1 MKKPVMV
8 VGGGIA
14 GIQASTDLAEMGIPV
29 FLVESSPSI
38 GGRMGQLDK
47 TFPTNDCSACILA
60 PKVTDCFNHPLVKT
74 LTLSDVLEIKGD
86 APNFTAVV
94 KKRARYVDEENC
106 KGCGDCEEVCPVLVK
121 SEYDM
126 GLGTRHAIYKPFA
139 QAVPNKTVID
149 KKGTSPC
156 KYNCPAKLD
165 AHGYVTLTGEG
176 RYEEALKVVR
186 RTTPFAG
193 VLGRVCLHPCEENC
207 TRQYVEEPVSIASI
221 KRFLADY
228 ELNHPPSV
236 DGTLFSKRASG
247 HGDDSNSCD
256 GEPVLPE
263 PKEDK
268 IAIVG
273 AGPAG
278 INCAYQLA
286 LQGYRPTIFEA
297 LPVAGGMLKV
307 GIPDYRLDKNIL
319 QGEIDIVTDLGVEIR
334 LNSKLG
340 RDFTISSLKEG
351 GFKAIFLAVGA
362 HKDMKL
368 GVDGEDHKSVISSV
382 DFLRELNLG
391 NKPDIGKKVIVIG
404 GGNVAMDA
412 ARSARRLGCD
422 VTVVYRRT
430 RAEMPANEWEI
441 HHALEEGVV
450 IQELTTQV
458 EAVIESDRLIGLKC
472 LQNELGKKDA
482 SGRRRPVAIEN
493 SEFVIPTD
501 TIIAAIGQKVDESSV
516 IAGGVDKFNRWGT
529 LDIDENTMQIAG
541 FDGVFAGGDATRGPA
556 TMVEAVADG
565 NKVAIAIL
573 NYLEGTTLP
582 IEPVVLPQTPLDQ
595 IETNGLQIKSRAKM
609 PMISLE
615 KRLNSFAEVELGYT
629 EEIAKAEALRCA
641 DCSICCECKL
651 CEEACTAEAVVHN
664 QCSETYEIPVSAVVL
679 APGFDISH
687 NIPPELGYT
696 RYADVVTSL
705 EYERI
710 LSASGPF
717 GGHVQRPSDGRAPK
731 RIAFIQCV
739 GSRDLQCGN
748 EYCSS
753 VCCMYAVKEAQ
764 ITKEHLPSVE
774 DIHIYYMDMR
784 AYGKDFDKYVDSAKS
799 KYGIDFIRS
808 RVGGVDKDDATGELV
823 VKSCNEEGAF
833 AKQNYDIVVLSV
845 GMQPN
850 DHVRR
855 LFERIGVRADKYGFA
870 SSNMLCAPETSRT
883 GILACG
889 VAAGPKDIPETV
901 VEASAA
907 AAGAAK
913 LANLHEVDLY
923 TEYDRFFIEEP
934 EVPERDVSKEPLRIG
949 VFVCHCGVN
958 IGGYLTIKEVVQYAK
973 ELPFVV
979 YSDESLYTC
988 SVDAQKNISEMIKE
1002 HRLNRVVVASCT
1014 PRTHEP
1020 LFQKVLQ
1027 KSGLNPYLFTMAN
1040 IRDQCSWVHMDD
1052 MYAATEKAKELV
1064 SMAVAK
1070 VTLARQLKRKRIS
1083 VDKAALVIGGGMSGL
1098 SAATEMADMG
1108 YNVYLVEQSSALG
1121 GNALGLQYDVYGR
1134 SVATYLDDVI
1144 DNVRVD
1150 GRITLFTSSKIKEI
1164 DGYVGNFKTTI
1175 STQNGDVE
1183 ITHGVVIVAVGA
1195 HAHNPDGFRSGSDS
1209 RVMTHRELERL
1220 VSRCQTRQGDGSS
1233 VLTHSN
1239 LNSLSCTT
1247 KVKTDE
1253 PSPCLVTN
1261 IVMIQ
1266 CVDSRDSSH
1275 PYCSRVCCNQAIRI
1289 ALSLKKSNPACN
1301 ITILYRE
1308 IRSYGTNEA
1317 FYTEAR
1323 KLGVQFVRFNDDD
1336 YPSVRDKDGQLY
1348 VSVNDALLGKTVEYP
1363 ADIVSL
1369 SGTIT
1374 ADADENMRIAQ
1385 MLKIPLNQDGFFLEA
1400 HVKLRPVDFATEGV
1414 YLAGLAHSPK
1424 NLQECIISGKAAA
1437 GRAATV
1443 VAKDMLETEGTIACV
1458 DPELC
1463 VACGACEKVCAYKAI
1478 EVQSITWRRQTI
1490 DKAVVNDVLCKGC
1503 GTCSAVCRCGAVD
1516 VGGFSDEQIINE
1528 IQYLLR

>member
-74 LTLSDVLEIKGD
+74 LTLSDVLEVRGD

-94 KKRARYVDEENC
+94 KKRARYVDEDVC
-106 KGCGDCEEVCPVLVK
+106 KGCGDCEEVCPILVK

-126 GLGTRHAIYKPFA
+126 GIGTRHAIYKPFA

-156 KYNCPAKLD
+156 KFNCPAKLD
-165 AHGYVTLTGEG
+165 AHGYIALTGEG

-221 KRFLADY
+221 KRFIADY
-228 ELNHPPSV
+228 ELSNLQSRTQRDKTDEPSPRLV
-236 DGTLFSKRASG
+236 
-247 HGDDSNSCD
+247 
-256 GEPVLPE
+256 E
-263 PKEDK
+263 PKDDK
-268 IAIVG
+268 IAIIG

-286 LQGYRPTIFEA
+286 LKGYKPTVFEV

-307 GIPDYRLDKNIL
+307 GIPDYRLDKSIL
-319 QGEIDIVTDLGVEIR
+319 QGEIDIVTGLGVEIR

-340 RDFTISSLKEG
+340 RDFTLTSLKEDG
-351 GFKAIFLAVGA
+351 YKAIFLAVGA

-368 GVDGEDHKSVISSV
+368 GVPGEEHKSVISSV

-391 NKPDIGKKVIVIG
+391 NSPDIGKNVIVIG

-450 IQELTTQV
+450 IRELTTQV
-458 EAVIESDRLIGLKC
+458 EAVIENDKLTGLKC
-472 LQNELGKKDA
+472 LQNELGIKDS
-482 SGRRRPVAIEN
+482 SGRRKPVAIEN
-493 SEFVIPTD
+493 SEFFIPVD
-501 TIIAAIGQKVDESSV
+501 TIIAAIGQKVDDSSV
-516 IAGGVDKFNRWGT
+516 IAGGVDKLNRWGT
-529 LDIDENTMQIAG
+529 LDIDEITMQVVG
-541 FDGVFAGGDATRGPA
+541 LDGVFAGGDATRGPA

-565 NKVAIAIL
+565 NMVAVAIQ
-573 NYLEGTTLP
+573 NYLEGTNLP

-595 IETNGLQIKSRAKM
+595 VETNGLQTKSRAKM

-629 EEIAKAEALRCA
+629 EEIAKAEALRCV

-651 CEEACTAEAVVHN
+651 CEEACTAEAIAHN
-664 QCSETYEIPVSAVVL
+664 QCSETYEIPISAVVL
-679 APGFDISH
+679 APGFDVSD
-687 NIPPELGYT
+687 NIPPELGYN

-731 RIAFIQCV
+731 RIAFIQCI
-739 GSRDLQCGN
+739 GSRDHQCGN

-808 RVGGVDKDDATGELV
+808 RVGGVDKNETTGELAV
-823 VKSCNEEGAF
+823 CSCNDDGAF
-833 AKQNYDIVVLSV
+833 AVQNYDIVVLSV

-855 LFERIGVRADKYGFA
+855 FFERINVRTDKFGFA
-870 SSNMLCAPETSRT
+870 SSNMLCAPETSRN

-913 LANLHEVDLY
+913 LANLNDVDLY
-923 TEYDRFFIEEP
+923 TEYNRFFIEEP

-1052 MYAATEKAKELV
+1052 MLAATEKAKELV

-1070 VTLARQLKRKRIS
+1070 VTLAKQLKRKKIS

-1098 SAATEMADMG
+1098 SAAMEMADMG
-1108 YNVYLVEQSSALG
+1108 YNVYLVEQSGELG
-1121 GNALGLQYDVYGR
+1121 GNALGLSHDVYGR
-1134 SVATYLDDVI
+1134 SIAAYLDSVI
-1144 DNVRVD
+1144 DNVRND
-1150 GRITLFTSSKIKEI
+1150 DRITLFTSSKIKEI
-1164 DGYVGNFKTTI
+1164 DGYVGNFKTTVN
-1175 STQNGDVE
+1175 TQSGDVE

-1195 HAHNPDGFRSGSDS
+1195 NAHKPDGFRSGSDK
-1209 RVMTHRELERL
+1209 RVMTHSELEARH
-1220 VSRCQTRQGDGSS
+1220 GDGPS
-1233 VLTHSN
+1233 VKASPTRL
-1239 LNSLSCTT
+1239 CG
-1247 KVKTDE
+1247 DE
-1253 PSPCLVTN
+1253 PSPCLAN

-1301 ITILYRE
+1301 VTILYRE
-1308 IRSYGTNEA
+1308 IRSYGTYET

-1336 YPSVRDKDGQLY
+1336 YPSVSEKDGRLF
-1348 VSVNDALLGKTVEYP
+1348 VSVYDPLLGKTVEYP

-1369 SGTIT
+1369 SGTIA

-1385 MLKIPLNQDGFFLEA
+1385 MLKVPLNQDGFFLEA

-1443 VAKDMLETEGTIACV
+1443 VAKDMLETEGTVACV

-1478 EVQSITWRRQTI
+1478 EVQSITWRRQTV

-1516 VGGFSDEQIINE
+1516 VGGFADEQIINE
-1528 IQYLLR
+1528 IGYLLR